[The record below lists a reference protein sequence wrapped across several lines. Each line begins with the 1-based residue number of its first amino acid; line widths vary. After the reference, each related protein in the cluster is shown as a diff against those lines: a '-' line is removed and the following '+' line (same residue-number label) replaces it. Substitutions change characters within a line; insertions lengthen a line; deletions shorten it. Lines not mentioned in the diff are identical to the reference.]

1 MSNEEYTALSFG
13 LRHHIPTKSKDV
25 AIEVEFEQFYQGL
38 LRNLTHIPDNELTLL
53 KTKLRSTCE
62 KYSKINLLYKYKK
75 VIYNLSIN
83 KNFVILKQDKGR
95 GIVRLDTTEYTEKC
109 MALLNTEYFKRLTTD
124 PTAATERK
132 IDKVLRKIKSKFSEQ
147 EYKRLYPAG
156 SAPARFYGTAKLHK
170 LKNDI
175 TFDDLPIRPI
185 MSNINT
191 ASYQLAKYLAKLL
204 SPLST
209 SEYTVKSTSD
219 FITHI
224 KGQNVPNNFKLI
236 SFDVTSLFTNVP
248 LDFTIDV
255 ILKRI
260 YDENEVNT
268 NIPKQQM
275 RDLLLLCT
283 KNVHFSYNGDI
294 STQADG
300 VAMGSPLGP
309 VLAGIFMVELERT
322 ILPTLREHM
331 NPWKRYV
338 DDTIY
343 LLHKRRIY

>member
-1 MSNEEYTALSFG
+1 M
-13 LRHHIPTKSKDV
+13 
-25 AIEVEFEQFYQGL
+25 
-38 LRNLTHIPDNELTLL
+38 
-53 KTKLRSTCE
+53 
-62 KYSKINLLYKYKK
+62 
-75 VIYNLSIN
+75 
-83 KNFVILKQDKGR
+83 
-95 GIVRLDTTEYTEKC
+95 
-109 MALLNTEYFKRLTTD
+109 
-124 PTAATERK
+124 
-132 IDKVLRKIKSKFSEQ
+132 RKIKSKFSEQ
-147 EYKRLYPAG
+147 EYKRLYPTG

-170 LKNDI
+170 LKNDS
-175 TFDDLPIRPI
+175 TVDDLPIRPI
-185 MSNINT
+185 ISNINT

-224 KGQNVPNNFKLI
+224 KRQNKPNNFKLI

-294 STQADG
+294 STQADC

-309 VLAGIFMVELERT
+309 VLAGIFMVELERA
-322 ILPTLREHM
+322 IFPTLREHM
-331 NPWKRYV
+331 SPWKRYV
-338 DDTIY
+338 DDTISFIKEESIKHVLSKLNGY
-343 LLHKRRIY
+343 HDKIEFAYETENDSKLHFLDVL